1 MHYHSLKKLKEMY
14 KKRLLPMI
22 LFVAV
27 YSNSIIAVA
36 QVNTLTTQ
44 EKQEGWK
51 LLFDGKDLQ
60 GWHSYLQ
67 SKPGKT
73 WEVSDE
79 AIFLNKTD
87 KSTYQDC
94 GDLTTDA
101 EFENFDFKTEFKMD
115 TCANSGIMFYIH
127 ESPEYKETWQ
137 TGPEMQ
143 IDDLVCGPDH
153 EHKMNRAGTLYDL
166 IAVDSEYLKPAGSW
180 NEYEIKA
187 DKGHIQL
194 FENGHKVIDTHLWDE
209 DWKKLVANSK
219 FKDMPGFGTFHKG
232 HIAFQGTENGKLWF
246 RNIKIREL

>member
-1 MHYHSLKKLKEMY
+1 MNKKFW
-14 KKRLLPMI
+14 LP
-22 LFVAV
+22 AV
-27 YSNSIIAVA
+27 VIACLCFDVTIASA
-36 QVNTLTTQ
+36 QANTLTAQ

-51 LLFDGKDLQ
+51 LLFDGKDLK

-73 WEVSDE
+73 WEVQDN

-94 GDLTTDA
+94 ADLTTDG
-101 EFENFDFKTEFKMD
+101 EFSNFDFKVEFKMEP
-115 TCANSGIMFYIH
+115 CANSGVMFYVH
-127 ESPEYKETWQ
+127 ESPEYKETWV

-166 IAVDSEYLKPAGSW
+166 IAVDSEHLKPAGEW

-187 DKGHIQL
+187 DHGHLQL
-194 FENGHKVIDTHLWDE
+194 FQNGNKIIDTHLWD
-209 DWKKLVANSK
+209 DNWKKLLANSK
-219 FKDMPGFGTFHKG
+219 FKDMPGFGTFKKG

-246 RNIKIREL
+246 RNIRIKEL